1 MGQNELQCV
10 FVVEWK
16 DNQLWLSMHRCGK
29 IWKSHTAVKGMV
41 ARLRRHAGLASVD
54 KDCNVRLASVP
65 SMVGFYE
72 IKELNKIGLIT
83 VNLYVVM
90 QIRIATDTK
99 MTLLSAQWQQTWL
112 KASSCNYSQQA

>member
-1 MGQNELQCV
+1 M
-10 FVVEWK
+10 
-16 DNQLWLSMHRCGK
+16 
-29 IWKSHTAVKGMV
+29 
-41 ARLRRHAGLASVD
+41 D

-112 KASSCNYSQQA
+112 KASSCN